1 MHTNH
6 RSRMKQKFMTFGPDA
21 FGDHELLEMLLFFS
35 IPRKNTNP
43 TAHRLLERFGSLQNV
58 FSASIS
64 ELCTV
69 EEVGIS
75 SATMIKL
82 VAACNNRSR
91 NLQTDSRMRLN
102 SASSVKK
109 FLTDL
114 YDNESEERIYLIA
127 LNNSFRLLGYS
138 NIYTGKINY
147 SSATIDNIV
156 RTAHNYN
163 ASFIILAHNHPD
175 GVAIPSQSDIDATYR
190 IVEAFRHLNV
200 NFIDHFV
207 VANNRANPILKLS
220 DDYFEAQKN
229 KRC

>member
-1 MHTNH
+1 MHTDH
-6 RSRMKQKFMTFGPDA
+6 RSRMKQKFLTFGADA
-21 FGDHELLEMLLFFS
+21 FSDHELLEMLLFFS

-64 ELCTV
+64 DLASV
-69 EEVGIS
+69 EGVGII

-82 VAACNNRSR
+82 VAACNKRSR
-91 NLQTDSRMRLN
+91 NSQADTRMRLN
-102 SASSVKK
+102 TASSIKK
-109 FLTDL
+109 FLTEL

-138 NIYTGKINY
+138 NLYTGKINY
-147 SSATIDNIV
+147 SAATIDNIV
-156 RTAHNYN
+156 RTAHSYN

-175 GVAIPSQSDIDATYR
+175 GIAVPSQSDIDATYR

-207 VANNRANPILKLS
+207 VVNNRCNPILNIS
-220 DDYFEAQKN
+220 DDTLKKFQRKS
-229 KRC
+229 

>member
-1 MHTNH
+1 MHTDH
-6 RSRMKQKFMTFGPDA
+6 RSRMKQKFLTFGPDA
-21 FGDHELLEMLLFFS
+21 FSDHELLEMLLFFS
-35 IPRKNTNP
+35 IPRKNTNN
-43 TAHRLLERFGSLQNV
+43 TAHRLIDRFGSLQNV

-64 ELCTV
+64 ELCSV
-69 EEVGIS
+69 EGVGIS

-82 VAACNNRSR
+82 ISASNKRSR
-91 NLQTDSRMRLN
+91 KLQTDTRAKLN
-102 SASSVKK
+102 TVSSIEK

-138 NIYTGKINY
+138 NLYTGKINY

-156 RTAHNYN
+156 RTAHSYN
-163 ASFIILAHNHPD
+163 ASFVVLAHNHPD
-175 GVAIPSQSDIDATYR
+175 GIAIPSQSDIDATYR

-207 VANNRANPILKLS
+207 VAKSSCNPILNIS
-220 DDYFEAQKN
+220 DDSLKKIKTRN
-229 KRC
+229 

>member
-1 MHTNH
+1 MHTDH
-6 RSRMKQKFMTFGPDA
+6 RSRMKQKFLTFGPDA
-21 FGDHELLEMLLFFS
+21 FSDHELLEMLLFFS
-35 IPRKNTNP
+35 IPRKNTNN
-43 TAHRLLERFGSLQNV
+43 TAHRLIDRFGSLQNV

-64 ELCTV
+64 ELCSV
-69 EEVGIS
+69 EGVGIS

-82 VAACNNRSR
+82 ISASNKRSR
-91 NLQTDSRMRLN
+91 KLQTDTRAKLN
-102 SASSVKK
+102 TVSSIEK

-138 NIYTGKINY
+138 NLYTGKINY

-156 RTAHNYN
+156 RTAHSYN
-163 ASFIILAHNHPD
+163 ASFVVLAHNHPD
-175 GVAIPSQSDIDATYR
+175 GIAIPSQSDIDATYR

-207 VANNRANPILKLS
+207 VAKSSCNPILNIS
-220 DDYFEAQKN
+220 DDSLKKIQRRN
-229 KRC
+229 